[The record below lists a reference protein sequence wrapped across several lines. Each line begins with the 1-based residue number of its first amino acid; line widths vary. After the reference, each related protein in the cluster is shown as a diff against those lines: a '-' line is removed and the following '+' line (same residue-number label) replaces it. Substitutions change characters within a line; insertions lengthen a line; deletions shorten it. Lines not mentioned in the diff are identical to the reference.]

1 MTLTF
6 FTNYVHHHQ
15 IPLADEFFKH
25 LGDNYKYVA
34 MEQLPDSFINGGYD
48 PTIERPYIVR
58 AYESESKMEEAK
70 CLMLESDIVI
80 GLAGPKGFAELRQ
93 NQNKITFNYSERW
106 IKQSFFHAID
116 PRVLYRIYKLYF
128 KYRNNRSYMLCAS
141 AFAAQDARYYFCYP
155 QKCYKWGY
163 FPKVDPKTLHEG
175 KKIRSGHIK
184 IMWCSRFIDWKHPEL
199 PVKLAKKLKDDN
211 INFSIN
217 MYGSGALKDRINRLI
232 YELGV
237 DDVVF
242 LKGNLPNEQ
251 ILQEMRNNE
260 IFLFTSDKGEGWGAV
275 LNEAMSQ
282 GCAVVASDLIG
293 AAPFLIEDGKNGLL
307 FKSESLNSLYKKVK
321 LLLDEDYRTMI
332 STNAVLTMQNL
343 WNPQIAAERFIH
355 LSDRMLRG
363 LDTDYIDGPCS
374 KV

>member
-15 IPLADEFFKH
+15 IPLADEFFKF
-25 LGDNYKYVA
+25 LGDEYKYVA
-34 MEQLPDSFINGGYD
+34 MEQLPYSFISGGYD
-48 PTIERPYIVR
+48 PNIERSYIVR

-70 CLMLESDIVI
+70 RLMLESDIVI
-80 GLAGPKGFAELRQ
+80 GIAGPKGYAELRQ

-106 IKQSFFHAID
+106 IKRSFFHAID
-116 PRVLYRIYKLYF
+116 PRVLYRIYKLFF
-128 KYRNNRSYMLCAS
+128 KFRNNRSYMLCAS
-141 AFAAQDARYYFCYP
+141 AFAAQDARRYFCYP
-155 QKCYKWGY
+155 KKCYKWGY
-163 FPKVDPKTLHEG
+163 FPKVSKKTRQDG
-175 KKIRSGHIK
+175 KELRSEHVK

-211 INFSIN
+211 IYITID
-217 MYGSGALKDRINRLI
+217 MYGSGVLKDRINRLI
-232 YELGV
+232 HKLGV
-237 DDVVF
+237 DDMVF

-251 ILQEMRNNE
+251 ILQEMSHHD

-293 AAPFLIEDGKNGLL
+293 AAPFLIENGKNGLL
-307 FKSESLNSLYKKVK
+307 FKSESLKSLYNKVK
-321 LLLDEDYRTMI
+321 LLFDDDYRIMI
-332 STNAVLTMQNL
+332 SKNAVFTMQNT
-343 WNPQIAAERFIH
+343 WNPQTAAERFIH
-355 LSDRMLRG
+355 LSKRLLRG

>member
-1 MTLTF
+1 
-6 FTNYVHHHQ
+6 
-15 IPLADEFFKH
+15 
-25 LGDNYKYVA
+25 
-34 MEQLPDSFINGGYD
+34 
-48 PTIERPYIVR
+48 
-58 AYESESKMEEAK
+58 
-70 CLMLESDIVI
+70 
-80 GLAGPKGFAELRQ
+80 
-93 NQNKITFNYSERW
+93 
-106 IKQSFFHAID
+106 
-116 PRVLYRIYKLYF
+116 
-128 KYRNNRSYMLCAS
+128 
-141 AFAAQDARYYFCYP
+141 
-155 QKCYKWGY
+155 
-163 FPKVDPKTLHEG
+163 
-175 KKIRSGHIK
+175 
-184 IMWCSRFIDWKHPEL
+184 
-199 PVKLAKKLKDDN
+199 
-211 INFSIN
+211 

-232 YELGV
+232 YKLGV